1 MKKILVPILLLAT
14 ILASCSSP
22 NEKITKDTKI
32 SKTITIRADYKIPKD
47 IKELEDNSANIVKVK
62 FLQNKTIGKDGSS
75 ISEIEILTSYK
86 GNLEKGSKVDISEP
100 WYLSDGKYVA
110 VENYIA
116 LDKGQE
122 YTIFL
127 GEKDKDTYPLSSMGY
142 GKFGGSLKEDQ
153 AVQADFNI
161 LGEVQKFDFISENTE
176 EVKNYQL
183 IKEQVAGKYK

>member
-1 MKKILVPILLLAT
+1 
-14 ILASCSSP
+14 
-22 NEKITKDTKI
+22 
-32 SKTITIRADYKIPKD
+32 
-47 IKELEDNSANIVKVK
+47 
-62 FLQNKTIGKDGSS
+62 
-75 ISEIEILTSYK
+75 IEILTSYK

-116 LDKGQE
+116 LDKEQE

-127 GEKDKDTYPLSSMGY
+127 GEKDKDTYPLSSLGY

-153 AVQADFNI
+153 AVLADFTI

>member
-62 FLQNKTIGKDGSS
+62 FLQNKTIGKDGST

-127 GEKDKDTYPLSSMGY
+127 GEKIKIH
-142 GKFGGSLKEDQ
+142 
-153 AVQADFNI
+153 I
-161 LGEVQKFDFISENTE
+161 LLVVWVMVNLVEV
-176 EVKNYQL
+176 
-183 IKEQVAGKYK
+183 

>member
-110 VENYIA
+110 VEN
-116 LDKGQE
+116 
-122 YTIFL
+122 
-127 GEKDKDTYPLSSMGY
+127 
-142 GKFGGSLKEDQ
+142 
-153 AVQADFNI
+153 
-161 LGEVQKFDFISENTE
+161 
-176 EVKNYQL
+176 
-183 IKEQVAGKYK
+183 